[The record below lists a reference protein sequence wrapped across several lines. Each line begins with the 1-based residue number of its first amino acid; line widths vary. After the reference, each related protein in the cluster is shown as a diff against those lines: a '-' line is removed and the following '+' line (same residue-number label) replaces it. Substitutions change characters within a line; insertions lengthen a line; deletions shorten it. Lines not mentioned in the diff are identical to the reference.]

1 MAKYVLSLVL
11 LMAICNSRALSSST
25 EVKEALVA
33 ALPKKQ
39 EKASRRVSVFGN
51 YDTADSISAFPIQ
64 YTSPLSLHQQFQWLN
79 GAAKPQV
86 LGSPWYG
93 FNNFVQRSARNMAL
107 NTNNRL
113 RSAASLLGE
122 STQMFPII
130 NYPPNSHFP
139 LDNNMIFRQ
148 SMNDLQGLGTV
159 PHQDLFQQPRFLRLD
174 QPKFPRSILVPVI
187 RPRPQQ
193 QVFEQ
198 HHQRQPSYNHRRQAS
213 ENIQRSAAS
222 PSPVTIR
229 IVPLKLSS
237 IDLSNALKSMS
248 WIPISLDMLK
258 VNSHQNE
265 ENNQDESEKP
275 YGDRKQ
281 SMFDD
286 EEDESD
292 LPPPSSHVAT
302 PPLGITYAE
311 GRRSERYVKRFQPRK

>member
-1 MAKYVLSLVL
+1 MVKYILSIL
-11 LMAICNSRALSSST
+11 LFMAICNSRALSSNT
-25 EVKEALVA
+25 EAKEAVGVA
-33 ALPKKQ
+33 VPKKQ
-39 EKASRRVSVFGN
+39 EKASRRVSVFGG
-51 YDTADSISAFPIQ
+51 YETADSISAFPIQ
-64 YTSPLSLHQQFQWLN
+64 STPPVSLHQQFQWLN
-79 GAAKPQV
+79 GATKPQI

-93 FNNFVQRSARNMAL
+93 FNNFVQRSARNIAL
-107 NTNNRL
+107 NTNRL
-113 RSAASLLGE
+113 RSAANLLGE
-122 STQMFPII
+122 STQMFPMI
-130 NYPPNSHFP
+130 NFPPNSHFP
-139 LDNNMIFRQ
+139 LDNNMIFHQ

-159 PHQDLFQQPRFLRLD
+159 PHQDLFQQPRFHRLE
-174 QPKFPRSILVPVI
+174 QPKFPRPVLVPVI

-193 QVFEQ
+193 PVFEQ
-198 HHQRQPSYNHRRQAS
+198 HHRQPSYNYRRQAS
-213 ENIQRSAAS
+213 ENIQRSSAS
-222 PSPVTIR
+222 PSPVTIK

-258 VNSHQNE
+258 VNPHQNKE
-265 ENNQDESEKP
+265 DNQEESERP

-311 GRRSERYVKRFQPRK
+311 GRRSERYVKRLQPRK